1 MALDGIVLHFL
12 TDELRKALIGSQIL
26 KINQPEKE
34 ELNLILRQDRSQ
46 YRLLL
51 SADAS
56 MPRLYLTAESKENP
70 AVPSAFVMLL
80 RKYLQNGKIVNISQA
95 GSERILT
102 FHISHYNEMGDLS
115 EKRLLIEIMGRHSN
129 IILIDENDKIL
140 DSIKRIGA
148 HISSVRE
155 VYPGKLYVLPP
166 AQKKVS
172 PQAIGSFSDFTALL
186 QAADGHS
193 LQEKIMHSLTGFSPL
208 LADWLCRSGECDGNA
223 LFTSL
228 TPDKAA
234 KLYQSFQALTEEM
247 AAHSGKPYVILSADG
262 QYQDFHTT
270 LALRPA
276 GYFLPF
282 DSLSDLLDVFFVTK
296 AKQSRMHQRSADLRK
311 LLQNLLERCAK
322 KLDLQEQQLKDTQ
335 NMDKFQL
342 KGELLMAYQYQLPEK
357 ADKVTVFNYHT
368 NQEQELSLDPTKTIQ
383 ENAKSSFEKYNKKK
397 RTQAAV
403 SEQLTKTRQE
413 LAHLESIAYTVE
425 SAERFEDLQA
435 IRQELQDAGYVK
447 KSSGKIAAGKKAPKK
462 AKITSFPP
470 HHYLSD
476 EGFHFYVGRNNEQNE
491 ELSLRFAGNND
502 WWFHAKGIPG
512 SHVIVKTAGK
522 ELSDTGFE
530 QAAALAAYYS
540 KGRESSKVE
549 VDYTK
554 AKELNKPNGSPLG
567 YVIYHQNYSMVIAPG
582 TAGLTKIE
590 N

>member
-1 MALDGIVLHFL
+1 MALDGIVLNYL
-12 TDELRKALIGSQIL
+12 THELKQTLTGSQIL

-34 ELNLILRQDRSQ
+34 ELNLIMRQDRRQ

-51 SADAS
+51 SADAG
-56 MPRLYLTAESKENP
+56 MPRLYLTAEAKENP
-70 AVPSAFVMLL
+70 AAPSAFVMLL
-80 RKYLQNGKIVNISQA
+80 RKYLQNGKIIDISQA

-129 IILIDENDKIL
+129 IILIDEHDKVL

-155 VYPGKLYVLPP
+155 VYPGQPYVLPP
-166 AQKKVS
+166 TQNKVS
-172 PQAIGSFSDFTALL
+172 PEAIATFSDFTAVL
-186 QAADGHS
+186 QAANGHA
-193 LQEKIMHSLTGFSPL
+193 LHDKIMCSFTGFSPL
-208 LADWLCRSGECDGNA
+208 LADWLCRAGECEGSA
-223 LFTSL
+223 LFDSL
-228 TPDKAA
+228 TPAELS
-234 KLYQSFQALTEEM
+234 KLYQSFQALNEEI
-247 AAHSGKPYVILSADG
+247 AAHSGRPYVILNGDG
-262 QYQDFHTT
+262 QYQDFHTS
-270 LALRPA
+270 LALRPN
-276 GYFLPF
+276 GSFLPF
-282 DSLSDLLDVFFVTK
+282 DNLSELLDIFFVTK

-357 ADKVTVFNYHT
+357 AEKVTVFNYHT
-368 NQEQELSLDPTKTIQ
+368 NQEQELTLDPAKTVQ
-383 ENAKSSFEKYNKKK
+383 ENAKLSFEKYNKKK

-403 SEQLTKTRQE
+403 SQQLAKTRQE
-413 LAHLESIAYTVE
+413 LTHLESIAYSVE
-425 SAERFEDLQA
+425 SAESFEDLQA
-435 IRQELQDAGYVK
+435 IRQELQNAGYVK
-447 KSSGKIAAGKKAPKK
+447 KSAVKAAPGKKPPKK
-462 AKITSFPP
+462 AKITGLPP
-470 HHYLSD
+470 HHYLSA

-512 SHVIVKTAGK
+512 SHVIVKTAGR
-522 ELSDTGFE
+522 ELSDQAFE

-567 YVIYHQNYSMVIAPG
+567 YVIYHQNYSMVIAPSISD
-582 TAGLTKIE
+582 LTKTE
-590 N
+590 S

>member
-1 MALDGIVLHFL
+1 MALDGIVLNYL
-12 TDELRKALIGSQIL
+12 THELKETLTGSQIL
-26 KINQPEKE
+26 KINQPEKD
-34 ELNLILRQDRSQ
+34 ELNLILRQDRRQ

-51 SADAS
+51 SADAG
-56 MPRLYLTAESKENP
+56 MPRLYLTAEAKENP
-70 AVPSAFVMLL
+70 AAPSAFVMLL
-80 RKYLQNGKIVNISQA
+80 RKYLQNGKIIDISQA
-95 GSERILT
+95 DSERILT

-129 IILIDENDKIL
+129 IILIDENDKVL

-155 VYPGKLYVLPP
+155 VYPGRLYVLPP
-166 AQKKVS
+166 AQNKVS
-172 PQAIGSFSDFTALL
+172 PQSVGSLSDFTALL
-186 QAADGHS
+186 QAADGHA
-193 LQEKIMHSLTGFSPL
+193 LQDKIMHSFTGFSPL
-208 LADWLCRSGECDGNA
+208 LADWLCCAGGCEGSA
-223 LFTSL
+223 LFDSL
-228 TPDKAA
+228 TSADLS
-234 KLYQSFQALTEEM
+234 KLYQSFQALNEEM
-247 AAHSGKPYVILSADG
+247 TAHSGQPYVILNADG
-262 QYQDFHTT
+262 QYQDFHTS
-270 LALRPA
+270 LMLRPN
-276 GYFLPF
+276 GRFLPF
-282 DSLSDLLDVFFVTK
+282 DTLSELLDIFFVTK

-322 KLDLQEQQLKDTQ
+322 KLDLQEQQLKDTK
-335 NMDKFQL
+335 NMEKFQL

-357 ADKVTVFNYHT
+357 AEKVTVFNYHT
-368 NQEQELSLDPTKTIQ
+368 NQEQELTLDPAKTVQ
-383 ENAKSSFEKYNKKK
+383 ENAKASFEKYNKKK

-413 LAHLESIAYTVE
+413 LAHLESIAYSVE
-425 SAERFEDLQA
+425 SAESFEDLQA
-435 IRQELQDAGYVK
+435 IRQELQNAGYVK
-447 KSSGKIAAGKKAPKK
+447 KSSGKTAGKKAPKK
-462 AKITSFPP
+462 AKITGLAP

-512 SHVIVKTAGK
+512 SHVIVKTAGR
-522 ELSDTGFE
+522 ELSDRAFE

-582 TAGLTKIE
+582 TAGLTKVE
-590 N
+590 S